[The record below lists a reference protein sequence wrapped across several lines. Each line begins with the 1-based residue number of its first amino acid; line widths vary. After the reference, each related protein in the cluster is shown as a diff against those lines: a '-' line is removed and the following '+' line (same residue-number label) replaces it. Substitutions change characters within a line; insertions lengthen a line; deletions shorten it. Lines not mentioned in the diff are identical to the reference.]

1 MGFSPMVGR
10 SVVVDGCTSTCGSVV
25 VPGIRVAV
33 DAVNVVDAAVPGSVD
48 VTSNIVTISSEKI
61 ILQNIMMKER
71 IEVLGTTSRCC
82 RLQFQYYQSQVTNVP
97 STRLQLQLRQIRE
110 LSLAT
115 VLVGVDNSYFVVR

>member
-1 MGFSPMVGR
+1 MVGR

-61 ILQNIMMKER
+61 ILQNIMIVKER